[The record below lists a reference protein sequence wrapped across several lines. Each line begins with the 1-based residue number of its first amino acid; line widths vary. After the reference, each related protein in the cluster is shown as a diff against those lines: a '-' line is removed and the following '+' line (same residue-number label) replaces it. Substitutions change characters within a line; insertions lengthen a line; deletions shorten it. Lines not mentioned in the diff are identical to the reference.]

1 MQHTNTISQWMSQN
15 YVNQVILSGIDLTK
29 YTK

>member
-1 MQHTNTISQWMSQN
+1 MQHANTISQSMPQN
-15 YVNQVILSGIDLTK
+15 YVNQVILGGIKLTK